1 MCDLFSFR
9 FAHEYIAITMQLL
22 GATVVLK
29 NEIRSLLLISNGKA
43 FHRSIVEC
51 KKKKGFIFSA
61 SVARLV
67 YQRPWY
73 VLSSWLVHI
82 KDPLLVI
89 ENSSLCSGGSGFP
102 LFRYLNAPLPY
113 FWTPYNRK

>member
-51 KKKKGFIFSA
+51 KKKN
-61 SVARLV
+61 
-67 YQRPWY
+67 
-73 VLSSWLVHI
+73 VLSFQPVLHDWCTKGRGMCYLVGWCI
-82 KDPLLVI
+82 
-89 ENSSLCSGGSGFP
+89 
-102 LFRYLNAPLPY
+102 
-113 FWTPYNRK
+113 